1 MKFHLK
7 LSLIIST
14 ISLLSI
20 MSYANAETKV
30 VASIKP
36 LHSLVSYVM
45 DGVGTPDILVDGSAS
60 PHTFQ
65 LKPSHA
71 TMLQEADIVFW
82 IGEDLESFL
91 ETPLESIAANS
102 RHVTLMESN
111 EIELL
116 KFREKNI
123 FGGHDEHDDHDEHAD
138 EHGDE
143 HDDHDEHAD
152 EHGDEHD
159 DHDEHADEHG
169 DEHDEHGDGHGD
181 HAFEWAGVF
190 ELEAGT
196 YKWSFAKVDGDYA
209 DPAMKM
215 VILQSDDIEASEEKA
230 EELLESKESES
241 KSHNEI
247 LAVNEKAF
255 MLNFDDNKDITMFTV
270 EIKESGK
277 FAFFTEH
284 MPFEFE
290 ADEHFLKDLS
300 GQDIEPIAQAPDSG
314 HHDHHGHAHGEHDI
328 HFWLDPEIA
337 KTIVGIV
344 ARELSEIDPANASTY
359 KSNSTK
365 AMNEIDQLISDTK
378 SKINSNASYVV
389 FHDAYQYFEKR
400 FGVEVVGALTVN
412 PEVLPGAKQ
421 LSEIREVIEHENI
434 NCLFSE
440 PQFNPSIAETIAKDT
455 GVKAAIIDPLGAE
468 LNPGKNLYF
477 DLIGN
482 IASSFESC

>member
-1 MKFHLK
+1 MKLQQKFGLI
-7 LSLIIST
+7 LSI
-14 ISLLSI
+14 ISLLSF

-30 VASIKP
+30 IASIKP

-45 DGVGTPDILVDGSAS
+45 DGVGTPGILVDGSSS

-91 ETPLESIAANS
+91 ETPLESIAKNS
-102 RHVTLMESN
+102 KHITLMESD

-123 FGGHDEHDDHDEHAD
+123 FGGHDDHDDHGDEHD

-143 HDDHDEHAD
+143 
-152 EHGDEHD
+152 
-159 DHDEHADEHG
+159 HDEHADEHG
-169 DEHDEHGDGHGD
+169 DEHDEHEEHADEHGDGH
-181 HAFEWAGVF
+181 
-190 ELEAGT
+190 
-196 YKWSFAKVDGDYA
+196 
-209 DPAMKM
+209 
-215 VILQSDDIEASEEKA
+215 DD
-230 EELLESKESES
+230 
-241 KSHNEI
+241 
-247 LAVNEKAF
+247 
-255 MLNFDDNKDITMFTV
+255 
-270 EIKESGK
+270 
-277 FAFFTEH
+277 
-284 MPFEFE
+284 
-290 ADEHFLKDLS
+290 
-300 GQDIEPIAQAPDSG
+300 
-314 HHDHHGHAHGEHDI
+314 HHDGHAHGEHDI

-337 KTIVGIV
+337 KTIVKIV
-344 ARELSEIDPANASTY
+344 TRELSEIDPANASTY

-365 AMNEIDQLISDTK
+365 AINEIDQLIMDTK

-440 PQFNPSIAETIAKDT
+440 PQFNPSIAETIASDT
-455 GVKAAIIDPLGAE
+455 GIKSAIIDPLGAE
-468 LNPGKNLYF
+468 LDPGKDLYF
-477 DLIGN
+477 DLIGD

>member
-1 MKFHLK
+1 MKFYLK

-123 FGGHDEHDDHDEHAD
+123 FGGHDDH
-138 EHGDE
+138 
-143 HDDHDEHAD
+143 D

-190 ELEAGT
+190 ELKAGT

-230 EELLESKESES
+230 EELLESNQSDS

-255 MLNFDDNKDITMFTV
+255 MLNFDDNKEITMFTV

-337 KTIVGIV
+337 KTIVRIV
-344 ARELSEIDPANASTY
+344 ARELSGIDPANASTY

-378 SKINSNASYVV
+378 SKINSNARYVV

-421 LSEIREVIEHENI
+421 LSDIREAIEHENV

-440 PQFNPSIAETIAKDT
+440 PQFNPTIAETIAKDT

-468 LNPGKNLYF
+468 LNLGKNLYF
-477 DLIGN
+477 DLIED

>member
-1 MKFHLK
+1 MKLHQKFG
-7 LSLIIST
+7 LILST
-14 ISLLSI
+14 ISLLSF

-30 VASIKP
+30 IASIKP

-45 DGVGTPDILVDGSAS
+45 DGVGTPGILVDGSSS

-102 RHVTLMESN
+102 RHITLMESD

-123 FGGHDEHDDHDEHAD
+123 FGGHDDHDDHGDEHDEHADEHGDEHDEHDEHAD

-143 HDDHDEHAD
+143 HDDH
-152 EHGDEHD
+152 HD
-159 DHDEHADEHG
+159 
-169 DEHDEHGDGHGD
+169 
-181 HAFEWAGVF
+181 
-190 ELEAGT
+190 
-196 YKWSFAKVDGDYA
+196 
-209 DPAMKM
+209 
-215 VILQSDDIEASEEKA
+215 
-230 EELLESKESES
+230 
-241 KSHNEI
+241 
-247 LAVNEKAF
+247 
-255 MLNFDDNKDITMFTV
+255 
-270 EIKESGK
+270 
-277 FAFFTEH
+277 
-284 MPFEFE
+284 
-290 ADEHFLKDLS
+290 
-300 GQDIEPIAQAPDSG
+300 
-314 HHDHHGHAHGEHDI
+314 GHAHGEHDI

-337 KTIVGIV
+337 KTIVKIV
-344 ARELSEIDPANASTY
+344 ARELSEIDPSNASTY
-359 KSNSTK
+359 ESNSTK
-365 AMNEIDQLISDTK
+365 AINEIDQLISDTK
-378 SKINSNASYVV
+378 SKINSDASYVV

-440 PQFNPSIAETIAKDT
+440 PQFNPSIAETIAQDT
-455 GVKAAIIDPLGAE
+455 GVKAAVIDPLGAE
-468 LNPGKNLYF
+468 LNPGKDLYF

>member
-123 FGGHDEHDDHDEHAD
+123 FGGH
-138 EHGDE
+138 
-143 HDDHDEHAD
+143 
-152 EHGDEHD
+152 DEHD

-378 SKINSNASYVV
+378 SKINSNARYVV

-468 LNPGKNLYF
+468 LNSGKNLYF
-477 DLIGN
+477 DLIED
-482 IASSFESC
+482 IATSFESC

>member
-1 MKFHLK
+1 MKLHQKFG
-7 LSLIIST
+7 LILST
-14 ISLLSI
+14 ISLLSF

-30 VASIKP
+30 IASIKP

-45 DGVGTPDILVDGSAS
+45 DGVGTPGILVDGSSS

-82 IGEDLESFL
+82 IGKDLESFL

-102 RHVTLMESN
+102 RHITLMESD

-123 FGGHDEHDDHDEHAD
+123 FGGHDDHDDHGDEHDEHAD

-143 HDDHDEHAD
+143 HDDH
-152 EHGDEHD
+152 HD
-159 DHDEHADEHG
+159 
-169 DEHDEHGDGHGD
+169 
-181 HAFEWAGVF
+181 
-190 ELEAGT
+190 
-196 YKWSFAKVDGDYA
+196 
-209 DPAMKM
+209 
-215 VILQSDDIEASEEKA
+215 
-230 EELLESKESES
+230 
-241 KSHNEI
+241 
-247 LAVNEKAF
+247 
-255 MLNFDDNKDITMFTV
+255 
-270 EIKESGK
+270 
-277 FAFFTEH
+277 
-284 MPFEFE
+284 
-290 ADEHFLKDLS
+290 
-300 GQDIEPIAQAPDSG
+300 
-314 HHDHHGHAHGEHDI
+314 GHAHGEHDI

-337 KTIVGIV
+337 KTIVKIV
-344 ARELSEIDPANASTY
+344 TRELSEIDPSNASTY
-359 KSNSTK
+359 ESNSTK
-365 AMNEIDQLISDTK
+365 AINEIDQLISDTK
-378 SKINSNASYVV
+378 SKINSDASYVV

-455 GVKAAIIDPLGAE
+455 GIKAAVLDPLGAE
-468 LNPGKNLYF
+468 LNPGKDLYF